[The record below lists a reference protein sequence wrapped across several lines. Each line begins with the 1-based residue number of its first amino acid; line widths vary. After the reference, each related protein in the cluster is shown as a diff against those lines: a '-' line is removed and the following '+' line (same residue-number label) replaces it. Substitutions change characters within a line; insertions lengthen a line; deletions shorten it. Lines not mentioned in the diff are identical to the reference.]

1 MNLLFKHRETP
12 FDLSVDFLCKTR
24 LVFDSSDHFGHFL
37 VLKSSPFDLLFHIIV
52 FQFLLSDFLFI
63 RFLAHIEFSKL
74 VFEDIDL
81 LHVFR
86 LLLLLVLNVP
96 LLLLLDPLQH
106 PQMLVDIILL
116 SFQFHDSILHVLNFA
131 ELKDLSQVITLLFYH
146 ILDGLKFVFFLEHTF
161 FNFLAGQVLGI
172 KLVTLVF
179 PEFGQFFLGDFD
191 LVLEFFEAGCLT
203 GTGVSR
209 RSLRLSLDCII

>member
-1 MNLLFKHRETP
+1 MLL
-12 FDLSVDFLCKTR
+12 
-24 LVFDSSDHFGHFL
+24 
-37 VLKSSPFDLLFHIIV
+37 HIIV

-63 RFLAHIEFSKL
+63 RVLAHIEFPKL
-74 VFEDIDL
+74 VFKHIDL

-86 LLLLLVLNVP
+86 LLLLLVLDVP

-106 PQMLVDIILL
+106 AQMLVDIILL

-131 ELKDLSQVITLLFYH
+131 ELKHLSQVITLFFYH

-161 FNFLAGQVLGI
+161 FDFLASQVLGI

-179 PEFGQFFLGDFD
+179 SEFGQFFLGDFD
-191 LVLEFFEAGCLT
+191 LVLEFFEAGCFS
-203 GTGVSR
+203 GTGVSWW
-209 RSLRLSLDCII
+209 SLCLSLDCII